1 MLGNQ
6 TCSALKAAVNLK
18 TRLTL
23 RGQTSE
29 EAEARLPRKCDL
41 LRLVTQ
47 RKITLCLSMLF
58 LLSLTGCGEKAVAT
72 ISTESE
78 AIEIIG
84 VLRENGFKAEK
95 RPAGEKKT
103 EKWVVVLDEG
113 YFGDGDLGSSLQ
125 VLHNYGLPRPE
136 DPPVKSD
143 GLITTETTRRL
154 QEQQRIRADI
164 ERQLR
169 SLPNVM
175 SAIVTL
181 VLPPPDQAYRIQP
194 QPATASA
201 LVVYKGDKLFTAE
214 QVQSMVARSVAGLN
228 VENVSVT
235 MSQQMPRPVPRSE
248 LNARRRANLLLAAG
262 IGLIIILGFLLAVV
276 FLQMRRQRAELS
288 ELRAAHEPAP
298 EALEEAGASAP
309 ALAATGVRPA
319 TGVRGEGTGSAAL
332 PPASSSE
339 G

>member
-181 VLPPPDQAYRIQP
+181 VLPPPDQAYRIQT

-201 LVVYKGDKLFTAE
+201 LVIYKGDLPFTVE
-214 QVQSMVARSVAGLN
+214 QVQSMVAHSVPELK
-228 VENVSVT
+228 VENVNVT
-235 MSQQMPRPVPRSE
+235 LSQRTPHPIPVRE
-248 LNARRRANLLLAAG
+248 FGGRWNRKIMAAIG
-262 IGLIIILGFLLAVV
+262 IGFITLLWFLGLVYLLQ
-276 FLQMRRQRAELS
+276 LRRQRHELDEVRHKNTLPGS
-288 ELRAAHEPAP
+288 DEEDGDAAGDLP
-298 EALEEAGASAP
+298 ES
-309 ALAATGVRPA
+309 
-319 TGVRGEGTGSAAL
+319 L
-332 PPASSSE
+332 PPMPSPGLAQTSTPYLYPSLR
-339 G
+339 